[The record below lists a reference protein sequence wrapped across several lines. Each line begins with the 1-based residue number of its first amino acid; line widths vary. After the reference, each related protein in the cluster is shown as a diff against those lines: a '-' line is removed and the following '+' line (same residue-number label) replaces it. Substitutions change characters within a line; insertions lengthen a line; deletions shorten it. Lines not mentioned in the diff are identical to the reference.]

1 MGMLVA
7 AYLFSR
13 GLVNPP
19 TFNAA
24 IALVIMV
31 TMIVPMVMRVVE
43 RLSLGEAS
51 ATRKSHEI
59 ASLRS
64 Q

>member
-1 MGMLVA
+1 MGILVA

-13 GLVNPP
+13 GLVSAPS
-19 TFNAA
+19 FNAA
-24 IALVIMV
+24 IALVILS

-43 RLSLGEAS
+43 KFSLGEAP